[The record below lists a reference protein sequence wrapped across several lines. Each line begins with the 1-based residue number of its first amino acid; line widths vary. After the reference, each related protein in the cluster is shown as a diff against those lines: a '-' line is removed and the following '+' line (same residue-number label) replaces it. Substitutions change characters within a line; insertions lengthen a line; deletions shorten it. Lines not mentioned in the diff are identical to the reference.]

1 VCIVSQRKAER
12 QFIGSQGVSE
22 MPSNLTKATLLKR
35 KAGVS
40 GMRLDEV
47 AGHPF
52 SGRDF
57 GNVFGVNLN
66 KLKFKYFLKS

>member
-1 VCIVSQRKAER
+1 MGRRKAEK
-12 QFIGSQGVSE
+12 QFNGAQGVSE
-22 MPSNLTKATLLKR
+22 MPFTLTLATLLKR

-52 SGRDF
+52 FGRDS
-57 GNVFGVNLN
+57 GKGIWRGKKRGKPNAN
-66 KLKFKYFLKS
+66 